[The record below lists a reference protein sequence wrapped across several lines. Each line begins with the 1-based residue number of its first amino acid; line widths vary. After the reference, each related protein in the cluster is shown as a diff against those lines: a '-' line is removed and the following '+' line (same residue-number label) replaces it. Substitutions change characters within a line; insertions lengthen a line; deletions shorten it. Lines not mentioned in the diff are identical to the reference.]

1 MPSIASEKSQV
12 HTESELQVALWSSVV
27 WDGRRIPLD
36 NSVGSKWQC
45 QDGLL
50 LGASICKASGALP
63 LLCESILSGKGVL

>member
-1 MPSIASEKSQV
+1 M
-12 HTESELQVALWSSVV
+12 ALWSSVV